1 MSFKGKRD
9 KKGARTSADFVKLC
23 SGQICD
29 KMHSNEISLFV
40 SMFQNST
47 RFEKRRRSASQ
58 PPDSDGLQVTTAPI
72 RSERAESTSSSGE
85 QRGGNK
91 SR

>member
-1 MSFKGKRD
+1 MPAGQANIKGEL
-9 KKGARTSADFVKLC
+9 GFTFFVKLC

-85 QRGGNK
+85 QRGGN
-91 SR
+91 SFR